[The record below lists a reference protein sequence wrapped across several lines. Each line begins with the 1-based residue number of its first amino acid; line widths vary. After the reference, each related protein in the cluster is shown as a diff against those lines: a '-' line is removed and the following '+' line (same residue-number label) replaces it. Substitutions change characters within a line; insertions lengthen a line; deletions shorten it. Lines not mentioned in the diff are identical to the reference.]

1 MERESERVMTDTE
14 IILIYAVRYALGRQS
29 YAVSLVT
36 HYVKDEMYRLSRQ
49 CRITILCDI
58 AEQKAFGYGDVI
70 DERDWMSLKKRLEL
84 SLN

>member
-1 MERESERVMTDTE
+1 MYRITSATTST
-14 IILIYAVRYALGRQS
+14 A
-29 YAVSLVT
+29 LVT
-36 HYVKDEMYRLSRQ
+36 NYVKDEMYRLSRQ